1 MNLGEAW
8 RRLKLARTEETA
20 AIRRAYAA
28 RLKEL
33 DLDRDAAE
41 YADLRAAREIA
52 LRWAAGRQQAR
63 TAPPQSE
70 RPVSPTPDEP
80 GAERTTWPYA
90 APLVSRGDPDPGLT
104 LALSAAEADP
114 YLVLGPGPA
123 RHGEIREIREIRLP
137 AGDPFAVPPLPEAP
151 GERAS
156 LIQPDR
162 GRDTAFY
169 NALFPGG
176 EPGEEALAGAELASA
191 KGHFRA
197 ILRQAQEGNLA
208 LSEATDNWLADILA
222 RAWPRSAPFVAE
234 AAEAFAWREQAG
246 LLGERGAVA
255 FLNARLKGMRFHERV
270 LEPDHVLHKAW
281 AELAR
286 PGAAS
291 TLHRLRVARGDVEQ
305 LIAGVRKNFP
315 ELEHFWDPQ
324 RVASWEGA
332 AGGSGNGPGVWIW
345 VLIAF
350 GVIRLLASLPG
361 SNDREAVAAPPSAY
375 LDETQPAAR
384 ELLED
389 TVKSVFGADVGTDTL
404 ERLNPEL
411 AKTFRAN
418 LPSASRV
425 DTALTPPDQR
435 TSRNEEY
442 LAKMRNLVRDRVHR
456 AARAAGDPDLG
467 KAMELRLAYLVA
479 ARRLGPE
486 ACMEIYRLAEV
497 PAGVSL
503 DASVIVREQ
512 ALAARFLRDGL
523 LAPPGPQKS
532 SQASV
537 PGPMVEK
544 VLRETALSPAQ
555 LTKAMQGEGSDA
567 NRCAVSIA
575 LIRAALKNSG
585 PERQPILRTL

>member
-8 RRLKLARTEETA
+8 RRLKIARTEDA
-20 AIRRAYAA
+20 GAIRRAYAA
-28 RLKEL
+28 QLKQL
-33 DLDRDAAE
+33 DLDRDAPD
-41 YADLRAAREIA
+41 YAALRAAREVA
-52 LRWAAGRQQAR
+52 LRWASGRQQVR
-63 TAPPQSE
+63 TEPLGDELPVPPVVDGPAVGQ
-70 RPVSPTPDEP
+70 
-80 GAERTTWPYA
+80 AAWPYA
-90 APLVSRGDPDPGLT
+90 APLAPAGNPDPALT
-104 LALSAAEADP
+104 VALSAARTDP
-114 YLVLGPGPA
+114 YLVLGPSLA
-123 RHGEIREIREIRLP
+123 QQGEVREVPLP
-137 AGDPFAVPPLPEAP
+137 VGDPFAVPPLPAP
-151 GERAS
+151 PDAGAP

-162 GRDTAFY
+162 GRDVAFY
-169 NALFPGG
+169 NALFPDG
-176 EPGEEALAGAELASA
+176 EVSEDALAGAELAA
-191 KGHFRA
+191 AQGHSRA
-197 ILRQAQEGNLA
+197 LLRQAQEGNLA
-208 LSEATDNWLADILA
+208 LSEATDNWLADTLA

-234 AAEAFAWREQAG
+234 AAEAFGWREQAG
-246 LLGERGAVA
+246 LLGERPAVA

-270 LEPDHVLHKAW
+270 LEPGHILHKAW
-281 AELAR
+281 VELSQSG
-286 PGAAS
+286 PAS
-291 TLHRLRVARGDVEQ
+291 ALHRLRIRRDDVEK
-305 LIAGVRKNFP
+305 LILGVRKNFP

-332 AGGSGNGPGVWIW
+332 ANGSGNGPGVWIW
-345 VLIAF
+345 ILIAF

-361 SNDREAVAAPPSAY
+361 GNDREAVAAPPSAY
-375 LDETQPAAR
+375 LDESKAPSR
-384 ELLED
+384 ELLEE
-389 TVKSVFGADVGTDTL
+389 TVKSVFGAGIGTDAL

-411 AKTFRAN
+411 AQTFRAN
-418 LPSASRV
+418 LPSASWEGASF
-425 DTALTPPDQR
+425 TAPDQR
-435 TSRNEEY
+435 MSRNEEY
-442 LAKMRNLVRDRVHR
+442 LVKMRNLVRDRVHR
-456 AARAAGDPDLG
+456 AAREAGDPDLG

-575 LIRAALKNSG
+575 LIRAALKSSG